1 MTILELKSE
10 KRKIFGKKVKT
21 LRNQGLVPA
30 VVYGGKDNVPLTLK
44 LSDFKKIF
52 KNSGETALVRLFI
65 DSSASAKNV
74 LIYNVS
80 RNPITDEINHIDFR
94 EVEMG
99 EKITAKVP
107 LVFVGDSLAVSDLGG
122 VLVKAT
128 QELQIRALPSDL
140 PHKIEVDISSL
151 KTFDDNILIKD
162 IKIYKN
168 VEILDN
174 ISTSVASVVPPRSEA
189 ELEELSGK
197 VEEKIEDISVEVEE
211 KAAERAKEKAKET
224 EAEK

>member
-1 MTILELKSE
+1 MTTLELKSE
-10 KRKIFGKKVKT
+10 KREIFGKKVKT
-21 LRNQGLVPA
+21 LRNKGLVPA
-30 VVYGGKDNVPLTLK
+30 VVYGGKDNVPLILK
-44 LSDFKKIF
+44 LDDFKKVF

-80 RNPITDEINHIDFR
+80 HNPVTSEINHIDFR
-94 EVEMG
+94 EVEMD

-107 LVFVGDSLAVSDLGG
+107 LVFFGNSLAVSDLGG
-122 VLVKAT
+122 VLVKAIH
-128 QELQIRALPSDL
+128 ELQVRALPSDL
-140 PHKIEVDISSL
+140 PHQIEVDISSL
-151 KTFDDNILIKD
+151 KTFDDNILVKD

-197 VEEKIEDISVEVEE
+197 VEEKIEDVSVEAEE
-211 KAAERAKEKAKET
+211 KAAERAKEKAQEAET
-224 EAEK
+224 EK

>member
-1 MTILELKSE
+1 MTALELKSE
-10 KRKIFGKKVKT
+10 KREVFGKKVRT

-30 VVYGGKDNVPLTLK
+30 VVYGSKDNVPLTLK
-44 LSDFKKIF
+44 LSDFKKVF

-65 DSSASAKNV
+65 GGSASAKNV
-74 LIYNVS
+74 LVYNIS
-80 RNPITDEINHIDFR
+80 HNPITDEINHIDFR
-94 EVEMG
+94 EVEMD

-107 LVFVGDSLAVSDLGG
+107 LVFIGNSLAVSDLGG
-122 VLVKAT
+122 VLVKAI

-140 PHKIEVDISSL
+140 PHQIEVDISSL

-189 ELEELSGK
+189 EIEELSGK
-197 VEEKIEDISVEVEE
+197 VEEKVEDISVEAEE
-211 KAAERAKEKAKET
+211 KAAERAKEKTKEV